1 MKKYL
6 VPLSFAVL
14 VIVFALYLLINFWW
28 FYTP

>member
-6 VPLSFAVL
+6 VPLSFAGL